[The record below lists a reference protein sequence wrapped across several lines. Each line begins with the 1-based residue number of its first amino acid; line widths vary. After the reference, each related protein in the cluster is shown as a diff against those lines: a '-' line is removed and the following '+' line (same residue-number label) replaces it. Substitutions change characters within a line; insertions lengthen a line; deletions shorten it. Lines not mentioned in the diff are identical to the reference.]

1 MVGYSIFA
9 ILIGRID
16 VSVALSILSK
26 FNLRPASVHYNSA
39 KNILKYLRDTQAEGP
54 VYWRPTGKEI
64 AGLPWGDLVPMKP
77 ESFTIPLYP
86 TCDSLWKLEMMA
98 DCAFNNL
105 TKIDEQK
112 STTGF
117 LALFGGAVFFGK
129 TKLQPT
135 IALSSTEGEIR
146 AGCTTA
152 KCALYLRKVLAD
164 VGLQQEGPTP
174 IYEDNQATIQF
185 SNHNRPSGRTHH
197 IARELYATQ

>member
-1 MVGYSIFA
+1 
-9 ILIGRID
+9 
-16 VSVALSILSK
+16 
-26 FNLRPASVHYNSA
+26 
-39 KNILKYLRDTQAEGP
+39 
-54 VYWRPTGKEI
+54 
-64 AGLPWGDLVPMKP
+64 
-77 ESFTIPLYP
+77 
-86 TCDSLWKLEMMA
+86 MMA

-117 LALFGGAVFFGK
+117 LALFVGAVFFGK

-164 VGLQQEGPTP
+164 VGLQQDGPTP

-185 SNHNRPSGRTHH
+185 SNHNRPSGRTRH
-197 IARELYATQ
+197 IAREGYATQEWVQDGQIIFLKIDTKVNPADAMTKLLYKILHQRHFYQIMGRYGSPHAQHLRWLDNPYENPPQSTNKKKASGKTSPSIVPSTTGSSPSPT